1 MSAVSVRRFVF
12 CWSGSL
18 SVSLCCLYTCN
29 YPLVRLCVFPLLF
42 CLVYCLF
49 VCLSI
54 PVYPFVCLIIHL
66 SVFVFSSL
74 CVWQDLLSVC
84 LSVWV
89 FFIVLHVNVQLIYSS
104 RFIAVSMCSSVEP
117 FNFCTVCFSVP
128 WLFANHSVDPSLI
141 LFFDLSHSPSFSRSL
156 ALPICC
162 QNLRN
167 T

>member
-18 SVSLCCLYTCN
+18 SVSLCS
-29 YPLVRLCVFPLLF
+29 PLFPFVCIHVTTLWSVCVFPLLF

-49 VCLSI
+49 VCLCI

-89 FFIVLHVNVQLIYSS
+89 FFFIVLHVNLQLIYSS
-104 RFIAVSMCSSVEP
+104 GFLAVSICWSVEP

-156 ALPICC
+156 SLPICW
-162 QNLRN
+162 
-167 T
+167 

>member
-18 SVSLCCLYTCN
+18 SVSFSLCLYTCN

-49 VCLSI
+49 VCPSI

-84 LSVWV
+84 LSVWF
-89 FFIVLHVNVQLIYSS
+89 FFIVLHVNVQFIYSS
-104 RFIAVSMCSSVEP
+104 GFLAVSICWSVEP

-141 LFFDLSHSPSFSRSL
+141 LFFDLSHYPSFSRSL

-162 QNLRN
+162 
-167 T
+167 